1 MPLVAAAALALATP
15 AGAQDAPSPRHQ
27 GFWIGFGIGAGSDL
41 SDQARDARSGGGGY
55 LRLGGTI
62 TPQLLIGGEL
72 TGWVRRQD
80 DVTVSRSVA
89 VGTIT
94 FYPTRQGFFLRSG
107 LGFGAFT
114 LLVSGAIADITL
126 TEEGLGALFGG
137 GYDVQIG
144 RNLFLTPNLDFLVQ
158 VINDDTAVVGLLTI
172 GLTWH

>member
-1 MPLVAAAALALATP
+1 MAAAVLAFAVP
-15 AGAQDAPSPRHQ
+15 ASAQDAPPPPPRHQ
-27 GFWIGFGIGAGSDL
+27 GFWIGFGLGAGSDL
-41 SDQARDARSGGGGY
+41 SEQARDARSGGVGY

-62 TPQLLIGGEL
+62 TPQLLVGGEL
-72 TGWVRRQD
+72 SGWARRQGD
-80 DVTVSRSVA
+80 GTVSRSVA
-89 VGTIT
+89 VGTVS
-94 FYPTRQGFFLRSG
+94 FYPASQGFFLRSG
-107 LGFGAFT
+107 LGFGALTF
-114 LLVSGAIADITL
+114 LVPGARANVTI